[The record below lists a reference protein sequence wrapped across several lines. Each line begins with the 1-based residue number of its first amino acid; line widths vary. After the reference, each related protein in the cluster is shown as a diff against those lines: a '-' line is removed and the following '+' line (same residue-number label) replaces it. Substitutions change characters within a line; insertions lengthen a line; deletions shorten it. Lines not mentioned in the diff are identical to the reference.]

1 LPKAYLKHHPEPGKG
16 KYIFLVS
23 CILLKIKTFLFQ
35 KRSDE
40 VTKSPMSDKKRSV
53 WVENV

>member
-1 LPKAYLKHHPEPGKG
+1 
-16 KYIFLVS
+16 
-23 CILLKIKTFLFQ
+23 
-35 KRSDE
+35 